1 VFIDQARKTPNGPA
15 DAFDREQD
23 LLVWIEAN
31 FKKYGDLYRA
41 TVFGRNVYVASS
53 PEYAQHV
60 LRNNWENYR
69 KGQAIKR
76 VAILLGNGLMVSE
89 GDFWRNQRRMIQPAF
104 HRNAVAGLY
113 EVMKVAEDYPRVAP
127 SFNILHDEPAELAF
141 CASVR
146 GYAASRGR
154 AHGATA
160 PRQIRGRGHSRPLD
174 DCSRR
179 PYGKGAQPPC
189 CRFRRARE
197 IALAKSLL
205 APRCKCTL

>member
-1 VFIDQARKTPNGPA
+1 MLIDQPRKIPNGPA

-89 GDFWRNQRRMIQPAF
+89 GDFWKNQRRMIQPAF

-113 EVMKVAEDYPRVAP
+113 EVMKVANLKLLEKWENSARQDETVNVTSDTSLLVLEITLRAMFGEDYPR
-127 SFNILHDEPAELAF
+127 
-141 CASVR
+141 
-146 GYAASRGR
+146 
-154 AHGATA
+154 
-160 PRQIRGRGHSRPLD
+160 
-174 DCSRR
+174 SRR
-179 PYGKGAQPPC
+179 PSTSCMTSPRGACVLRKRSRIRGKSWSSSWSDGSATNQK
-189 CRFRRARE
+189 ARTFS
-197 IALAKSLL
+197 AS
-205 APRCKCTL
+205 